1 MIFLNKIFVFLTIIM
16 FAFNGNSQSLETQFS
31 YGFPGGDAKDL
42 ISYNFSGDIAYM
54 IPVKFNRKDDEDDPY
69 DRVIGN
75 KHIGIDIGVSA
86 GYSYSVGKEGLDDFQ
101 FLPIA
106 AVPRITYF
114 KLFSLSFPIG
124 YAIGLNPDVSSGGF
138 YGGPNFAISG
148 KKLSFN
154 LSLRM
159 INLDGL
165 YWRTINIG
173 LGYKF

>member
-106 AVPRITYF
+106 AVPRINYF
-114 KLFSLSFPIG
+114 L
-124 YAIGLNPDVSSGGF
+124 
-138 YGGPNFAISG
+138 
-148 KKLSFN
+148 
-154 LSLRM
+154 
-159 INLDGL
+159 
-165 YWRTINIG
+165 
-173 LGYKF
+173 